1 MDLEKLEITAVEW
14 KPERK
19 EWIIMISLSIIS
31 LMVALDATILVTVL
45 PQITQSL
52 NGTAIDAFWT
62 GTSYLLSSAVFQ
74 PIIASVSEFFGRQQ
88 LLLLSLA
95 FFTVGTVLCAVAND
109 FTVMLVGRSIQ
120 GVGGGGIITLSQV
133 IFCDIVP
140 LRFRPKYFAIVLGAW
155 AVGTI
160 IGPVVGGAFVQHATW
175 RWCFYI
181 NFPFC
186 FLGLVLAFVFI
197 RLNAVAKLTLAQ
209 KLRQT
214 DWVGAGLFL
223 GSTTIFLIGL
233 SWGGIQYAWTS
244 VQTLAPI
251 IIGLAGVAAFVAW
264 QLWIRPRSLISMS
277 IFYCLSAIAA
287 FYCALVNG
295 IVLLSALY
303 YVPFYC
309 MSVRGSSPIRAGFE
323 LFPAVFLL
331 LPGSIVVAALTTR
344 LGSFRW
350 AIWMGWV
357 LVTLGCGLLI
367 LIDLHTKYVVLA
379 VALGIMGVGFGQVL
393 TSVNVGIQAISKV
406 DDAAMSA
413 CMYAFMRSLGM
424 PLGVAISGT
433 AFTNSMSS
441 KLSSYGLPTEIAH
454 DSERYIYVL
463 RTMATDD
470 ARRTALLESYMHG
483 FRTVF
488 ILITALSA
496 SALAVSLLIKHFS
509 MNKKLQARYSV
520 RPQSCSAH

>member
-1 MDLEKLEITAVEW
+1 MDVEKLDIPAEEW
-14 KPERK
+14 KPEKK
-19 EWIIMISLSIIS
+19 ECIIMISLSIVS

-88 LLLLSLA
+88 LLILSLI
-95 FFTVGTVLCAVAND
+95 FFTVGTILCAVAND

-140 LRFRPKYFAIVLGAW
+140 LRFRPKYFAIVLSAW

-160 IGPVVGGAFVQHATW
+160 IGPVVGGAFVQHSTW

-186 FLGLVLAFVFI
+186 FLGFVLAFGFI

-209 KLRQT
+209 KLGQM
-214 DWVGAGLFL
+214 DWVGAVLFL
-223 GSTTIFLIGL
+223 GSTTVFLIGL

-244 VQTLAPI
+244 VQTLAPLI
-251 IIGLAGVAAFVAW
+251 LGLAGVAAFVAW
-264 QLWIRPRSLISMS
+264 QLRIRPRSLIPMS
-277 IFYCLSAIAA
+277 IFYCPSAIAA

-295 IVLLSALY
+295 IVLFSALY

-309 MSVRGSSPIRAGFE
+309 MSVRGSSPIRAGVE

-331 LPGSIVVAALTTR
+331 LPGSIIVAALTTR

-350 AIWMGWV
+350 AIWMGWA
-357 LVTLGCGLLI
+357 LVTLGAGLLM
-367 LIDLHTKYVVLA
+367 LLDLHTKYVVLA
-379 VALGIMGVGFGQVL
+379 VALGVMGVGFGKVL

-406 DDAAMSA
+406 EDAAMSA
-413 CMYAFMRSLGM
+413 SMYAFMRSLGM

-433 AFTNSMSS
+433 AFTNAMSS
-441 KLSSYGLPTEIAH
+441 KLSSYGLPGEIAH

-463 RTMATDD
+463 RTMAADD
-470 ARRTALLESYMHG
+470 PRKTAILESYMHG

-488 ILITALSA
+488 ILITSLSA

-509 MNKKLQARYSV
+509 MNKKLQSRFSV
-520 RPQSCSAH
+520 RPQSCSGP